1 MIQQMKTFK
10 SGDLP
15 TALNLLKVSEVV
27 HCEFQNISFFEF
39 ALSDLRGANIVQYK
53 LMKKNTHIISYVDA
67 LKYTY
72 AGAVVAF

>member
-1 MIQQMKTFK
+1 MKTFK

-53 LMKKNTHIISYVDA
+53 LI
-67 LKYTY
+67 
-72 AGAVVAF
+72 